1 MDKLE
6 KLYSIIE
13 YSKDTR
19 VTLGKDVLRQVEEL
33 EEKIIKDEILPALSK
48 DIAPR
53 LEPIKRDVVLVV
65 EYHPGEPISVA
76 LSRKAK
82 ISEII
87 DAKTLTP
94 KNSTPVKSEV
104 ASSVPQNIEPT
115 KHIENPTKGLR
126 VVFPDGSV
134 VWNRRAID
142 TFINVLRKIGLE
154 RIPEVGL
161 EHGGYNL
168 VSKQMRPIEPGRIW
182 QHECDGWYVYSNI
195 SNTQKI
201 DDLTRISD
209 YYKLGLKIEEG
220 KPDK

>member
-1 MDKLE
+1 MATLTLQVENPSILE
-6 KLYSIIE
+6 HLKGLLSIM
-13 YSKDTR
+13 KG
-19 VTLGKDVLRQVEEL
+19 VKVLREDNSMVNS
-33 EEKIIKDEILPALSK
+33 IY
-48 DIAPR
+48 
-53 LEPIKRDVVLVV
+53 VVQAM

-76 LSRKAK
+76 LSRNAK
-82 ISEII
+82 TSEII

-94 KNSTPVKSEV
+94 KSSTPVKGDV
-104 ASSVPQNIEPT
+104 ANSVPQNIEPT
-115 KHIENPTKGLR
+115 KHVENPTKGLR
-126 VVFPDGSV
+126 VRFPDGSV

-142 TFINVLRKIGLE
+142 TFINALRKIGLE

-168 VSKQMRPIEPGRIW
+168 VSKQMRPVEPGRIW

-209 YYKLGLKIEEG
+209 YFKLGLKIEEG
-220 KPDK
+220 IHSK